1 MISSNNNCT
10 GCGACKQIC
19 PKKAI
24 EMNYSNGPFLE
35 PKINLDLCVNC
46 GLCEKICPINIDYNT
61 KNIINVYAGVNKDKE
76 KIIKSTSGGAFY
88 SIAKYI
94 LNMNGVVYGCA
105 YSNHLQAKHVRIDGL
120 EKLEKLQGS
129 KYVQSD
135 IGNSYLNVKKDLEL
149 QKVVLFSGTPC
160 QIAGLYGFLG
170 KEYEKLITIDIICHG
185 VSSQLFFDKYIKWYE
200 NKHNI
205 DLINYD
211 FRSKEN
217 TGWSLSGIV
226 TGLRNGRI
234 TKKKIYYFSEFYY
247 FYFLKGVIY
256 RSSCYSCKY
265 ANSNRIG
272 DITLADCWGIELMK
286 TNINTRNGCSLII
299 INSNKGKELLNGSDL
314 ELMELPFESI
324 VYYNRQLM
332 EPSIKPSN
340 RNKIIKRFIS
350 LDGEDID
357 NAFKKEEKKTI
368 IIGRAKYFV
377 SPSIRRILSRGKY
390 QKIYKESIKME

>member
-105 YSNHLQAKHVRIDGL
+105 YSKHLQAKHVRIDGL

-272 DITLADCWGIELMK
+272 DITLGDCWGIELMK

-350 LDGEDID
+350 LDGADLD

-377 SPSIRRILSRGKY
+377 SPSIRRMLSRGKY